1 MKTELTDLKGAFA
14 TISLICEPVKQVTT
28 FSICLTKNKI
38 PGGFFGR
45 TRQPPTRSLQ
55 TFRIFSQHLK
65 WVIRTVNR
73 QKVRSIALIE

>member
-38 PGGFFGR
+38 PGEFFR
-45 TRQPPTRSLQ
+45 ENKTTTNS
-55 TFRIFSQHLK
+55 
-65 WVIRTVNR
+65 
-73 QKVRSIALIE
+73 